1 MAEDVQAWDF
11 SSPKKQLFTQFE
23 PLWRADWAV
32 HSSKR
37 PVVKAGSPNELSPRR
52 PVGGELS
59 SQGTFRP
66 APDRY
71 CLPQGSPPSLVWAM
85 LVHSCGPL
93 EILPSLHPI
102 SILKQ
107 RPRARGP
114 ESPFRWFTQN
124 IRSAPHPD
132 YNQGRQIQEEDLEQE
147 WQVVK
152 KKWWWR
158 HGKRSHVKS
167 PHQLLAFGET
177 SCSSSAWQGGT
188 ITL

>member
-1 MAEDVQAWDF
+1 MSKLGISALPRSNCSPSSSLYGERIGRFIQA
-11 SSPKKQLFTQFE
+11 S
-23 PLWRADWAV
+23 
-32 HSSKR
+32 
-37 PVVKAGSPNELSPRR
+37 
-52 PVGGELS
+52 
-59 SQGTFRP
+59 
-66 APDRY
+66 APWSRQAHPMS
-71 CLPQGSPPSLVWAM
+71 CLQDDQSAASYRHKVRFDLPPTVTVFLRDHPPSLVWAM

>member
-1 MAEDVQAWDF
+1 MSKLGISALPRSSCSPSSSLYGERIGQFIQA
-11 SSPKKQLFTQFE
+11 S
-23 PLWRADWAV
+23 
-32 HSSKR
+32 
-37 PVVKAGSPNELSPRR
+37 
-52 PVGGELS
+52 
-59 SQGTFRP
+59 
-66 APDRY
+66 APWSRQAHPMS
-71 CLPQGSPPSLVWAM
+71 CLQDNQSAASYRHKVRFDLPPTVTIFLRDHPPSLVWAM

-114 ESPFRWFTQN
+114 ESPFRWFAQN

-158 HGKRSHVKS
+158 RGKRSHVKS

-177 SCSSSAWQGGT
+177 SCSSSA
-188 ITL
+188 